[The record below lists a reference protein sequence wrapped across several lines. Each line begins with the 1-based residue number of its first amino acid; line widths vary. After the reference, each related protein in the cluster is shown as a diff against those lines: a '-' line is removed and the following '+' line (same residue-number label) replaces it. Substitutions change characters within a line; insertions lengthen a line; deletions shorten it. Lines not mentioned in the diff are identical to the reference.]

1 MENST
6 ARQKSSEV
14 PRTRVALIF
23 GGQSPEHGVSCLT
36 AASVLQAIDSS
47 RFDVVAVGIT
57 REGRWTQVPLGV
69 VANYSVVDGRV
80 PQVADGDRDAIWMLG
95 ASGCEVASRDGES
108 LIDVHGVD
116 VAFAL
121 LHGPY
126 GEDGTI
132 QGLFEMMGIRYV
144 GSGVAASAIGMD
156 KHHMKV
162 AFEAAGLPVWP
173 YVVATAQ
180 RWQDERDTVVD
191 EVSELQFPVFVKPCR
206 GGSSLGITR
215 VTDISGLD
223 DAMAGAQVHDPKVII
238 EQGFVGARELE
249 CAVLANPEAPQRC
262 DASTVGEVRV
272 LAKDGFYD
280 FEAKYIADD
289 QAALDI
295 PARIPDE
302 LTTEIQAVAKRAFHA
317 VGAEGLARVDVF
329 ATLDGEVWVNE
340 INTMPGFTE
349 ISMFP
354 KLMRHDGMT
363 YPQLVETL
371 IDLAMTR
378 PAGLR

>member
-1 MENST
+1 MEQGT
-6 ARQKSSEV
+6 AEQGRIK
-14 PRTRVALIF
+14 VALIF
-23 GGQSPEHGVSCLT
+23 GGQSSEHGVSCLT
-36 AASVLQAIDSS
+36 AASVLSAVDRD
-47 RFDVVAVGIT
+47 RFDVVGVGIT
-57 REGRWTQVPLGV
+57 KQGRWTQVPLDD
-69 VANYSVVDGRV
+69 VAGYRIVNGQV
-80 PQVADGDRDAIWMLG
+80 PEVAEGANDAVWMVG
-95 ASGCEVASRDGES
+95 ASGCEVASRDGHA
-108 LIDVHGVD
+108 LVDIHGVD

-121 LHGPY
+121 LHGPF

-180 RWQDERDTVVD
+180 RWRDDRDAVAA
-191 EVSELQFPVFVKPCR
+191 EVGALQFPVFVKPCR

-215 VTDISGLD
+215 VTELSGLE
-223 DAMAGAQVHDPKVII
+223 DAMSAAQAHDPKVII

-249 CAVLANPEAPQRC
+249 CAVLANPDSPDGC
-262 DASTVGEVRV
+262 DASGVGEIRV

-295 PARIPDE
+295 PADISPE
-302 LTTEIQAVAKRAFHA
+302 LEREIQIVAKRAFTTI
-317 VGAEGLARVDVF
+317 GAEGLARVDVF
-329 ATLDGEVWVNE
+329 AAQSGEVWINE

-349 ISMFP
+349 ISMYP
-354 KLMRHDGMT
+354 KLIQQSGVSYVD
-363 YPQLVETL
+363 LVGRL
-371 IDLAMTR
+371 IELALLR
-378 PAGLR
+378 PVGLR